1 MSSYLEH
8 HQPLGGV
15 SKEIEAVHM
24 ESPPIGGLS
33 AGEVYF
39 LIQWL

>member
-15 SKEIEAVHM
+15 SMEIEAEHM

-33 AGEVYF
+33 AGEVCF
-39 LIQWL
+39 LI